1 MAVSREYREF
11 VIEQLERVTRV
22 AAKSMF
28 GGVGLYADGLFFALI
43 DDDTLYFKVDDTN
56 RGDFESAGMGPF
68 MPFKDDSHVMQYY
81 EVPADVLEDAATL
94 AEWVAKAV
102 SVARSRRAARKPAKT
117 KSPSPKKASATAKA
131 KEKAASGAATKKAA
145 RKKRVR

>member
-1 MAVSREYREF
+1 MAVSKAYREF
-11 VIEQLERVTRV
+11 VVEQLERVTRV

-56 RGDFESAGMGPF
+56 RRDFESVGMGPF

-81 EVPADVLEDAATL
+81 EVPADVLEDSPTL

-102 SVARSRRAARKPAKT
+102 AVARSRRGARKPAK
-117 KSPSPKKASATAKA
+117 
-131 KEKAASGAATKKAA
+131 
-145 RKKRVR
+145 KRTR

>member
-22 AAKSMF
+22 VTKSMF

-43 DDDTLYFKVDDTN
+43 DDDALYFKVDDTN
-56 RGDFESAGMGPF
+56 RRDFESAGMGPF

-94 AEWVAKAV
+94 AEWVAKSV
-102 SVARSRRAARKPAKT
+102 SVARSRRGARK
-117 KSPSPKKASATAKA
+117 SAKA
-131 KEKAASGAATKKAA
+131 KRKTPSAATTKIT